1 MPRALLVLLVALA
14 ACGGKKAQARAD
26 DPAVA
31 APPDAGAAVV
41 PAANLTT
48 PSRLPTSGRP
58 RLHLSLRSTPSG
70 AAAAIDGRVVG
81 TTPVRWEMEDDGRV
95 HDFAFTLGGYEPWRL
110 RFSPSHDGVVHAPLR
125 ALPDGDAGADQGS
138 TQ

>member
-1 MPRALLVLLVALA
+1 VPRALLVLLVALA
-14 ACGGKKAQARAD
+14 ACGGKKVPARAD
-26 DPAVA
+26 DPAA
-31 APPDAGAAVV
+31 GSLDAGAAVV
-41 PAANLTT
+41 PAASLTT
-48 PSRLPTSGRP
+48 PSHIPTSGRP

-70 AAAAIDGRVVG
+70 AAATIDGRVVG

-95 HDFAFTLGGYEPWRL
+95 HDFAFTMHGYEPWRL

-125 ALPDGDAGADQGS
+125 ALPDEDAGADQGS